1 MYGLSAKPVN
11 ATWMLAADKAAML
24 ADTAHNALALR
35 KLEFD
40 YLALRYT
47 TLGGLSSIL
56 TGFA

>member
-1 MYGLSAKPVN
+1 
-11 ATWMLAADKAAML
+11 MLAADKAAML

>member
-1 MYGLSAKPVN
+1 MPSKSTTSGP
-11 ATWMLAADKAAML
+11 MLAADKAAML